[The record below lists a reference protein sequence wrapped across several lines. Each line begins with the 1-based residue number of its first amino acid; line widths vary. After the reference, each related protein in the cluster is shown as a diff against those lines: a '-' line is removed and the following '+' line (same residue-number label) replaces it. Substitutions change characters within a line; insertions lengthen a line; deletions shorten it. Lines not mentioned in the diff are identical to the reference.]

1 MDWNND
7 GRVNG
12 IDYALYKS
20 VIDTGSGSSC
30 GNRASNK
37 NGSSGNTSIFDGM
50 GSAKW
55 IVVVIIVYVVLKLIG
70 LD

>member
-7 GRVNG
+7 GRENG
-12 IDYALYKS
+12 RDYAHDKS

-30 GNRASNK
+30 GNRESNE
-37 NGSSGNTSIFDGM
+37 NGLSGNTSIFDRM
-50 GSAKW
+50 GFAKC
-55 IVVVIIVYVVLKLIG
+55 IVVVIIVYVVLKLMG

>member
-7 GRVNG
+7 GRVDG
-12 IDYALYKS
+12 RDYVHYKS
-20 VIDTGSGSSC
+20 IIDTGSVSSC
-30 GNRASNK
+30 VNRASNK

-55 IVVVIIVYVVLKLIG
+55 IVVVIIVYVVLKLMG